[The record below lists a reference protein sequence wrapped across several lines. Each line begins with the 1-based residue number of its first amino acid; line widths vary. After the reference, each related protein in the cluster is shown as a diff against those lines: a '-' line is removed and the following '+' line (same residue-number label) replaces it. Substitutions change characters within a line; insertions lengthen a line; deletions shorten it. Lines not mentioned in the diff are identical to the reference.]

1 MAEPLSKLPTAADVL
16 PPSSGESPEPPGEEV
31 SLELPP
37 EVLEIPAMHGLLHG
51 APPAVYAEVAD
62 KSPEVQTVTKNKDA
76 LVEAGFGFYRSKDET
91 LTVLYN
97 GVYVSPDTLRKADEE
112 GKLTEVAVPFS
123 QLKSDYENAVSGN
136 TVPGQSVSSA
146 TATGNPPSARSQSKV
161 TTARLKN
168 LQPGS
173 PTSGPSPGAGRLIN
187 NILTPAI

>member
-1 MAEPLSKLPTAADVL
+1 MAEPSKLPTAADIL
-16 PPSSGESPEPPGEEV
+16 PQSSEPPGEEI

-76 LVEAGFGFYRSKDET
+76 LVEAGFGFYRSKDNT

-97 GVYVSPDTLRKADEE
+97 GVYVTPDTLRKADEA
-112 GKLTEVAVPFS
+112 GTLTEVAVPFA
-123 QLKSDYENAVSGN
+123 QLRSDYENAVSGN
-136 TVPGQSVSSA
+136 TMPGQSAVSSG
-146 TATGNPPSARSQSKV
+146 TAGNPPSARSQSKL
-161 TTARLKN
+161 TTARIKN

-173 PTSGPSPGAGRLIN
+173 PTSGPSPGAGRVIN